1 MTVTLQAMMNLEVI
15 REAYDIAWD
24 YLDRSGAIADP
35 EAAHDELLASLMA
48 MYNAGNRNKLVMA
61 NKAITGF
68 QAKAA
73 A

>member
-1 MTVTLQAMMNLEVI
+1 MTVALQAMMNLEVI

-24 YLDRSGAIADP
+24 YLDRSGAITNP
-35 EAAHDELLASLMA
+35 EAVQGELLASLMA
-48 MYNAGNRNKLVMA
+48 MYNTGNRNKLVMA

>member
-1 MTVTLQAMMNLEVI
+1 MTVTLQTMINLEVV

-24 YLDRSGAIADP
+24 YLDRTGAIADP
-35 EAAHDELLASLMA
+35 EAAHRALLASLMA
-48 MYNAGNRNKLVMA
+48 MYNTGNRNKLVMA

-68 QAKAA
+68 QPKAA